1 MKMPITLCL
10 IVIAIAVTLST
21 VQAQHDVLIIAHRG
35 GRGLWPENTI
45 YGYREALETGVDV
58 LEIDV
63 WRTSDNIVVVNHDQR
78 VDRTTDGLGEVQSFT
93 LAEVQKLDAGYRWS
107 IDGTY
112 PYRGKGHIIPTLDD
126 VLTEYP
132 SARFNIDLKENS
144 DALIRAVS
152 SLIDKHSAHDRV
164 MIASFHQRALR
175 KFRKLNPS
183 VSTSAGS
190 AEIIRFLLL
199 SKLHLTT
206 LFTPQ
211 FEAFQVPMTAGPISV
226 VNKAFID
233 AAHQRGI
240 EVHPWT
246 INDPAEMRRL
256 IAQGI
261 DGIITDFPDRLSE
274 ILTEQ
279 SSITDALEE

>member
-1 MKMPITLCL
+1 MPITLCL
-10 IVIAIAVTLST
+10 IAIVMTVNATT
-21 VQAQHDVLIIAHRG
+21 VQARQEVLIIAHRG

-63 WRTSDNIVVVNHDQR
+63 WRTSDNIVVVNHDQK
-78 VDRTTDGLGEVQSFT
+78 VDRTTDGRGEVRSFT
-93 LAEVQKLDAGYRWS
+93 LAELQKLDAGYRWS

-112 PYRGKGHIIPTLDD
+112 PYRGEGHIIPTLDA
-126 VLTEYP
+126 VLTEFP

-144 DALIRAVS
+144 DALIQGVS
-152 SLIDKHSAHDRV
+152 ALIDKHAAHNRV
-164 MIASFHQRALR
+164 MIASFHQRTLR
-175 KFRKLNPS
+175 KFRKLNPR
-183 VSTSAGS
+183 VPTSAGS
-190 AEIIRFLLL
+190 AEVIRFLLL
-199 SKLHLTT
+199 SKLRLTN
-206 LFTPQ
+206 LFTPS

-246 INDPAEMRRL
+246 INDPAEMRQL

-274 ILTEQ
+274 ILAEQ
-279 SSITDALEE
+279 STSTDPLEE

>member
-1 MKMPITLCL
+1 MPITLCL
-10 IVIAIAVTLST
+10 IAIVMTVNATT
-21 VQAQHDVLIIAHRG
+21 VQARQEVLIIAHRG

-63 WRTSDNIVVVNHDQR
+63 WRTSDNIVVVNHDQK
-78 VDRTTDGLGEVQSFT
+78 VDRTTDGRGEVRSFT
-93 LAEVQKLDAGYRWS
+93 LAELQKLDAGYRWS

-112 PYRGKGHIIPTLDD
+112 PYRGEGHIIPTLDA
-126 VLTEYP
+126 VLTEFP

-144 DALIRAVS
+144 DALIQGVS
-152 SLIDKHSAHDRV
+152 ALIDKHAAHNRV
-164 MIASFHQRALR
+164 MIASFHQRTLR
-175 KFRKLNPS
+175 KFRKLNPR
-183 VSTSAGS
+183 VPTSAGS
-190 AEIIRFLLL
+190 AEVIRFLLL
-199 SKLHLTT
+199 SKLRLTN
-206 LFTPQ
+206 LFTPS

-274 ILTEQ
+274 ILAEQ
-279 SSITDALEE
+279 STSTDPLEE

>member
-1 MKMPITLCL
+1 
-10 IVIAIAVTLST
+10 
-21 VQAQHDVLIIAHRG
+21 
-35 GRGLWPENTI
+35 
-45 YGYREALETGVDV
+45 
-58 LEIDV
+58 
-63 WRTSDNIVVVNHDQR
+63 
-78 VDRTTDGLGEVQSFT
+78 
-93 LAEVQKLDAGYRWS
+93 LDAGYRWS

-112 PYRGKGHIIPTLDD
+112 PYRGEGHIIPTLDA
-126 VLTEYP
+126 VLTEFP

-144 DALIRAVS
+144 DALIQGVS
-152 SLIDKHSAHDRV
+152 ALIDKHAAHNRV
-164 MIASFHQRALR
+164 MIASFHQRTLR
-175 KFRKLNPS
+175 KFRKLNPR
-183 VSTSAGS
+183 VPTSAGS
-190 AEIIRFLLL
+190 AEVIRFLLL
-199 SKLHLTT
+199 SKLRLTN
-206 LFTPQ
+206 LFTPS

-274 ILTEQ
+274 ILAEQ
-279 SSITDALEE
+279 STSTDPLEE

>member
-10 IVIAIAVTLST
+10 IAIVMTVNATT
-21 VQAQHDVLIIAHRG
+21 VQARQEVLIIAHRG

-78 VDRTTDGLGEVQSFT
+78 VDRTTDGLGEVRSFT

-152 SLIDKHSAHDRV
+152 SLIDKHAAHDRV

-183 VSTSAGS
+183 VPTSAGS

-199 SKLHLTT
+199 SKLRLTN

-246 INDPAEMRRL
+246 VNDPAEMRRL